1 MQLLVSPDGRVP
13 SAAVRADMGRPARGS
28 SADDHHI
35 KPHAMPATDTP
46 TTIIEH
52 DDRLLTVKELA
63 ERLGRRPRW
72 VYANADALGAIRVG
86 EGKHPQLHFQ
96 LPIVRARLAELAA
109 RPAESPAP
117 ASASTP
123 APGPAKPR
131 RAPATQRLT
140 PNGLPLLPVRR
151 RPAPA

>member
-1 MQLLVSPDGRVP
+1 MQLLVSPDPRELAATVRV
-13 SAAVRADMGRPARGS
+13 DMGRPARGS
-28 SADDHHI
+28 SAD
-35 KPHAMPATDTP
+35 
-46 TTIIEH
+46 

-86 EGKHPQLHFQ
+86 GGKHPQLHFH

-117 ASASTP
+117 VSAAIP

-131 RAPATQRLT
+131 RASAAQRLT

>member
-1 MQLLVSPDGRVP
+1 MP
-13 SAAVRADMGRPARGS
+13 SA
-28 SADDHHI
+28 
-35 KPHAMPATDTP
+35 TDSP
-46 TTIIEH
+46 ITIVEH

-109 RPAESPAP
+109 RPAEWPAP
-117 ASASTP
+117 ASAPTP
-123 APGPAKPR
+123 APGPAKAR
-131 RAPATQRLT
+131 GAPAAQRLT

-151 RPAPA
+151 RSAPT